1 MILTVFS
8 MALLSYLLKALPLSF
23 SESMSGRLEWVT
35 KWVDYSV
42 CFIIGMIIVN
52 VALGGVT
59 VSDIISKPSVTQLNA
74 VLTLLIAYLV
84 SNRTRSILKS
94 LAVSLV
100 FFGVVT
106 AVVL

>member
-1 MILTVFS
+1 
-8 MALLSYLLKALPLSF
+8 
-23 SESMSGRLEWVT
+23 
-35 KWVDYSV
+35 
-42 CFIIGMIIVN
+42 MIIVN